1 MIPRYSRAAMN
12 ALWTEQAKLERWLEV
27 ELAVCRAWAA
37 KGVIPAEDLAADRG
51 EGRRSRWSA
60 PRSWSGPPT
69 TTWWRS

>member
-37 KGVIPAEDLAADRG
+37 RGVIPAEDLAEIEA
-51 EGRRSRWSA
+51 
-60 PRSWSGPPT
+60 
-69 TTWWRS
+69 